1 MNNNYLIEG
10 SDYIS
15 INNKISEII
24 KKNNFSDASISKY
37 DLSEDLLE
45 EVIED
50 LNTYGLFSDKKIVII
65 NNFDKMAPD
74 INRVEELLKYVEN
87 SSSLNLLFV
96 VSDKY
101 DDRKKIIKDLKK
113 KMEFIK
119 VSSDPVE
126 FTKNCLKGYKVEDGV
141 ITLLVNNTLGDIS
154 RLYNECNKLKI
165 YKINDKYIS
174 KEDVLELAVKKLGD
188 STDITFQFSR
198 SLAEKDKKKALSLY
212 QELLDYQIEALSIIG
227 LLASQFRIMFQVKV
241 LEEKNMRNDE
251 IAKTLNEKSYRIT
264 KTRELTRYYSK
275 RELLDLMIKLE
286 DIDLKIKTT
295 SVDANTLVQ
304 LFILNI

>member
-65 NNFDKMAPD
+65 NNFDKMDPD

-119 VSSDPVE
+119 VSSDPME

-241 LEEKNMRNDE
+241 LEEENMRNDE

-264 KTRELTRYYSK
+264 KTRELTSYYSK
-275 RELLDLMIKLE
+275 KELLDLMIKLE

>member
-1 MNNNYLIEG
+1 MNNYLIEG

-15 INNKISEII
+15 VNNKISEII
-24 KKNNFSDASISKY
+24 KKNGFSDASISKY
-37 DLSEDLLE
+37 DLSEGLLDDAL
-45 EVIED
+45 ED

-65 NNFDKMAPD
+65 NNFDKMDPLF
-74 INRVEELLKYVEN
+74 NKPEELLKYVEN

-119 VSSDPVE
+119 ISTDPVV
-126 FTKNCLKGYKVEDGV
+126 FTKSCLEGYKVENGV
-141 ITLLVNNTLGDIS
+141 INLLVNNTLGDVT
-154 RLYNECNKLKI
+154 RLYNECNKLKT

-174 KEDVLELAVKKLGD
+174 KDDVEELSFKRLGD
-188 STDITFQFSR
+188 STETTFQFSR
-198 SLAEKDKKKALSLY
+198 ALAEKDKKSALKLY
-212 QELLDYQIEALSIIG
+212 QELLNYKIEPLSIIG
-227 LLASQFRIMFQVKV
+227 LLASQFRIMYQVKN

-251 IAKTLNEKSYRIT
+251 IASSLKEKPYRIT

-275 RELLDLMIKLE
+275 REILDLMIKLE

-295 SVDANTLVQ
+295 SVDANTLIR

>member
-50 LNTYGLFSDKKIVII
+50 LNAYGLFSDKKIVII
-65 NNFDKMAPD
+65 NNFDKMDPD

-126 FTKNCLKGYKVEDGV
+126 FTKSCLKGYKVEDGV

>member
-1 MNNNYLIEG
+1 MNNYLIEG

-15 INNKISEII
+15 VNNKISEII
-24 KKNNFSDASISKY
+24 KKNGFSDASISKY
-37 DLSEDLLE
+37 DLSEGLLDDAL
-45 EVIED
+45 ED

-65 NNFDKMAPD
+65 NNFDKMDPLF
-74 INRVEELLKYVEN
+74 NKPEELLKYVEN

-119 VSSDPVE
+119 ISTDPVE
-126 FTKNCLKGYKVEDGV
+126 FTKSCLEGYKIENGV
-141 ITLLVNNTLGDIS
+141 INLLVNNTLGDVT
-154 RLYNECNKLKI
+154 RLYNECNKLKT

-174 KEDVLELAVKKLGD
+174 KDDVEELSFKRLGD
-188 STDITFQFSR
+188 STETTFQFSR
-198 SLAEKDKKKALSLY
+198 ALAEKDKKSALKLY
-212 QELLDYQIEALSIIG
+212 QELLNYKIEPLSIIG
-227 LLASQFRIMFQVKV
+227 LLASQFRIMYQVKN

-251 IAKTLNEKSYRIT
+251 IASSLKEKPYRIT

-275 RELLDLMIKLE
+275 REILDLMIKLE

-295 SVDANTLVQ
+295 SVDANTLIR

>member
-1 MNNNYLIEG
+1 MNNYLIEG
-10 SDYIS
+10 NDYIS
-15 INNKISEII
+15 VNNKISEII
-24 KKNNFSDASISKY
+24 KKNDFSDASISKY
-37 DLSEDLLE
+37 DLSEGLLDDAL
-45 EVIED
+45 ED

-65 NNFDKMAPD
+65 NNFDKMDPLLNN
-74 INRVEELLKYVEN
+74 IEELLKYVEN

-119 VSSDPVE
+119 ISTDPVE
-126 FTKNCLKGYKVEDGV
+126 FTKSCLEEYKIENGV
-141 ITLLVNNTLGDIS
+141 INLLVNNTLGDVT
-154 RLYNECNKLKI
+154 RLYNECNKLKT

-174 KEDVLELAVKKLGD
+174 KDDVEELSFKKLGD
-188 STDITFQFSR
+188 STEITFQFSR
-198 SLAEKDKKKALSLY
+198 ALAEKDKKSALILY
-212 QELLDYQIEALSIIG
+212 QELLNYKIEPLSIIG
-227 LLASQFRIMFQVKV
+227 LLASQFRIMYQVKS

-251 IAKTLNEKSYRIT
+251 IASSLKEKPYRIT

-275 RELLDLMIKLE
+275 KEILDLMIKLE

>member
-1 MNNNYLIEG
+1 MNNYLIEG
-10 SDYIS
+10 NDYIS
-15 INNKISEII
+15 VNNKISEII
-24 KKNNFSDASISKY
+24 KKNGFSDASISKY
-37 DLSEDLLE
+37 DLSEGLLDDAL
-45 EVIED
+45 ED

-65 NNFDKMAPD
+65 NNFDKMDPLLNN
-74 INRVEELLKYVEN
+74 IEELLKYVEN

-119 VSSDPVE
+119 ISTDPVE
-126 FTKNCLKGYKVEDGV
+126 FTKSCLEGYKIENGV
-141 ITLLVNNTLGDIS
+141 INLLVNNTLGDVT
-154 RLYNECNKLKI
+154 RLYNECNKLKT

-174 KEDVLELAVKKLGD
+174 KDDVEELSFKKLGD
-188 STDITFQFSR
+188 STEITFQFSR
-198 SLAEKDKKKALSLY
+198 ALAEKDKKSALILY
-212 QELLDYQIEALSIIG
+212 QKLLNYKIEPLSIIG
-227 LLASQFRIMFQVKV
+227 LLASQFRIMYQVKS

-251 IAKTLNEKSYRIT
+251 IASSLKEKPYRIT

-275 RELLDLMIKLE
+275 KEILDLMIKLE

>member
-1 MNNNYLIEG
+1 MNNYLIEG

-24 KKNNFSDASISKY
+24 KKNDFSDASISKY
-37 DLSEDLLE
+37 DLSEGLLDDAL
-45 EVIED
+45 ED

-65 NNFDKMAPD
+65 NNFDKMDPLLNN
-74 INRVEELLKYVEN
+74 IEELLKYVEN

-119 VSSDPVE
+119 ISTDPVE
-126 FTKNCLKGYKVEDGV
+126 FTKSCLEGYKIENGV
-141 ITLLVNNTLGDIS
+141 INLLVNNTLGDVT
-154 RLYNECNKLKI
+154 RLYNECNKLKT

-174 KEDVLELAVKKLGD
+174 KEDVEELSFKKLGD
-188 STDITFQFSR
+188 STEITFQFSR
-198 SLAEKDKKKALSLY
+198 ALAEKDKKSALILY
-212 QELLDYQIEALSIIG
+212 QELLNYKIEPLSIIG
-227 LLASQFRIMFQVKV
+227 LLASQFRIMYQVKS

-251 IAKTLNEKSYRIT
+251 IASSLKEKPYRIT

-275 RELLDLMIKLE
+275 KEILDLMIKLE

>member
-1 MNNNYLIEG
+1 MNNYLIEG
-10 SDYIS
+10 NDYIS
-15 INNKISEII
+15 VNNKISEII
-24 KKNNFSDASISKY
+24 KKNDFSDASISKY
-37 DLSEDLLE
+37 DLSEGLLDDAL
-45 EVIED
+45 ED

-65 NNFDKMAPD
+65 NNFDKMDPLLNN
-74 INRVEELLKYVEN
+74 IEELLKYVKN

-119 VSSDPVE
+119 ISTDPVE
-126 FTKNCLKGYKVEDGV
+126 FTKSCLEGYKIENGV
-141 ITLLVNNTLGDIS
+141 INLLVNNTLGDVT
-154 RLYNECNKLKI
+154 RLYNECNKLKT

-174 KEDVLELAVKKLGD
+174 KDDVDELSFKKLGD
-188 STDITFQFSR
+188 STEITFQFSR
-198 SLAEKDKKKALSLY
+198 ALAEKDKKSALILY
-212 QELLDYQIEALSIIG
+212 QELLNYKIEPLSIIG
-227 LLASQFRIMFQVKV
+227 LLASQFRIMYQVKS

-251 IAKTLNEKSYRIT
+251 IASSLKEKPYRIT

-275 RELLDLMIKLE
+275 KEILDLMIKLE

>member
-1 MNNNYLIEG
+1 MNNYLIEG

-15 INNKISEII
+15 VNNKISEII
-24 KKNNFSDASISKY
+24 KKNGFSDASISKY
-37 DLSEDLLE
+37 DLSEGLLDDAL
-45 EVIED
+45 ED

-65 NNFDKMAPD
+65 NNFDKMDPLF
-74 INRVEELLKYVEN
+74 NKPEELLKYVEN

-113 KMEFIK
+113 KMKFIK
-119 VSSDPVE
+119 ISTDPVV
-126 FTKNCLKGYKVEDGV
+126 FTKSCLEGYKVENGV
-141 ITLLVNNTLGDIS
+141 INLLVNNTLGDVT
-154 RLYNECNKLKI
+154 RLYNECNKLKT
-165 YKINDKYIS
+165 YRINDKYIS
-174 KEDVLELAVKKLGD
+174 KDDVEELSFKRLGD
-188 STDITFQFSR
+188 STETTFQFSR
-198 SLAEKDKKKALSLY
+198 ALAEKDKKSALKLY
-212 QELLDYQIEALSIIG
+212 QELLNYKIEPLSIIG
-227 LLASQFRIMFQVKV
+227 LLASQFRIMYQVKN

-251 IAKTLNEKSYRIT
+251 IASSLKEKPYRIT

-275 RELLDLMIKLE
+275 REILDLMIKLE

>member
-65 NNFDKMAPD
+65 NNFDKMDPD

-174 KEDVLELAVKKLGD
+174 KEDVLELAVKNLGD

>member
-1 MNNNYLIEG
+1 MNNYLIEG
-10 SDYIS
+10 NDYIS
-15 INNKISEII
+15 VNNKISEII
-24 KKNNFSDASISKY
+24 KKNDFSNASISKY
-37 DLSEDLLE
+37 DLSEGLLDDAL
-45 EVIED
+45 ED

-65 NNFDKMAPD
+65 NNFDKMDPLLNN
-74 INRVEELLKYVEN
+74 IEELLKYVEN

-119 VSSDPVE
+119 ISTDPVE
-126 FTKNCLKGYKVEDGV
+126 FTKSCLEGYKIENGV
-141 ITLLVNNTLGDIS
+141 INLLVNNTLGDVT
-154 RLYNECNKLKI
+154 RLYNECNKLKT

-174 KEDVLELAVKKLGD
+174 KDDVEELSFKKLGD
-188 STDITFQFSR
+188 STEITFQFSR
-198 SLAEKDKKKALSLY
+198 ALAEKDKKGALILY
-212 QELLDYQIEALSIIG
+212 QELLNYKIEPLSIIG
-227 LLASQFRIMFQVKV
+227 LLASQFRIMYQVKS

-251 IAKTLNEKSYRIT
+251 IASSLKEKPYRIT

-275 RELLDLMIKLE
+275 KEILDLMIKLE

>member
-65 NNFDKMAPD
+65 NNFDKMDPD
-74 INRVEELLKYVEN
+74 INRVEELLKYAEN

-275 RELLDLMIKLE
+275 KELLDLMIKLE
-286 DIDLKIKTT
+286 NIDLKIKTT

>member
-1 MNNNYLIEG
+1 MNNYLIEG

-15 INNKISEII
+15 VNNKMSEII
-24 KKNNFSDASISKY
+24 KKNGFSDASISKY
-37 DLSEDLLE
+37 DLSEGLLDDAL
-45 EVIED
+45 ED

-65 NNFDKMAPD
+65 NNFDKMDPLF
-74 INRVEELLKYVEN
+74 NKPEELLKYVEN

-119 VSSDPVE
+119 ISTDPVV
-126 FTKNCLKGYKVEDGV
+126 FTKSCLEGYKVENGV
-141 ITLLVNNTLGDIS
+141 INLLVNNTLGDVT
-154 RLYNECNKLKI
+154 RLYNECNKLKT

-174 KEDVLELAVKKLGD
+174 KDDVEELSFKRLGD
-188 STDITFQFSR
+188 STETTFQFSR
-198 SLAEKDKKKALSLY
+198 ALAEKDKRSALKLY
-212 QELLDYQIEALSIIG
+212 QELLNYKIEPLSIIG
-227 LLASQFRIMFQVKV
+227 LLASQFRIMYQVKS

-251 IAKTLNEKSYRIT
+251 IASSLKEKPYRIT

-275 RELLDLMIKLE
+275 REILDLMIKLE

>member
-65 NNFDKMAPD
+65 NNFDKMDPD

-126 FTKNCLKGYKVEDGV
+126 FTKSCLKGYKVEDGV

-275 RELLDLMIKLE
+275 KELLDLMIKLE

>member
-1 MNNNYLIEG
+1 MNNYLIEG

-24 KKNNFSDASISKY
+24 KKNGFSDASISKY
-37 DLSEDLLE
+37 DLSEGLLDDAL
-45 EVIED
+45 ED

-65 NNFDKMAPD
+65 NNFDKMDPLF
-74 INRVEELLKYVEN
+74 NKPEELLKYVEN

-113 KMEFIK
+113 KMKFIK
-119 VSSDPVE
+119 ISTDPVV
-126 FTKNCLKGYKVEDGV
+126 FTKSCLEGYKVENGV
-141 ITLLVNNTLGDIS
+141 INLLVNNTLGDVT
-154 RLYNECNKLKI
+154 RLYNECNKLKT

-174 KEDVLELAVKKLGD
+174 KDDVEELSFKRLGD
-188 STDITFQFSR
+188 STETTFQFSR
-198 SLAEKDKKKALSLY
+198 ALAEKDKKSALKLY
-212 QELLDYQIEALSIIG
+212 QELLNYKIEPLSIIG
-227 LLASQFRIMFQVKV
+227 LLASQFRIMYQVKN

-251 IAKTLNEKSYRIT
+251 IASSLKEKPYRIT

-275 RELLDLMIKLE
+275 REILDLMIKLE

>member
-1 MNNNYLIEG
+1 MNNYLIEG
-10 SDYIS
+10 NDYIS
-15 INNKISEII
+15 VNNKISEII
-24 KKNNFSDASISKY
+24 KKNGFSDASISKY
-37 DLSEDLLE
+37 DLSEGLLDDAL
-45 EVIED
+45 ED

-65 NNFDKMAPD
+65 NNFDKMDPLLNN
-74 INRVEELLKYVEN
+74 IEELLKYVEN

-119 VSSDPVE
+119 ISTDPVE
-126 FTKNCLKGYKVEDGV
+126 FTKSCLEGYKIENGV
-141 ITLLVNNTLGDIS
+141 INLLVNNTLGDVT
-154 RLYNECNKLKI
+154 RLYNECNKLKT

-174 KEDVLELAVKKLGD
+174 KDDVEELSFKKLGD
-188 STDITFQFSR
+188 STEITFQ
-198 SLAEKDKKKALSLY
+198 
-212 QELLDYQIEALSIIG
+212 ELLNYKIEPLSIIG
-227 LLASQFRIMFQVKV
+227 LLASQFRIMYQVKS

-251 IAKTLNEKSYRIT
+251 IASSLKEKPYRIT

-275 RELLDLMIKLE
+275 KEILDLMIKLE

>member
-65 NNFDKMAPD
+65 NNFDKMDPD

-275 RELLDLMIKLE
+275 KELLDLMIKLE

>member
-1 MNNNYLIEG
+1 MNNYLIEG

-15 INNKISEII
+15 VNNKISEII
-24 KKNNFSDASISKY
+24 KKNGFSDASISKY
-37 DLSEDLLE
+37 DLSEGLLDDAL
-45 EVIED
+45 ED

-65 NNFDKMAPD
+65 NNFDKMDPLF
-74 INRVEELLKYVEN
+74 NKPEELLKYVEN

-113 KMEFIK
+113 KMKFIK
-119 VSSDPVE
+119 ISTDPVV
-126 FTKNCLKGYKVEDGV
+126 FTKSCLEGYKVENGV
-141 ITLLVNNTLGDIS
+141 INLLVNNTLGDVT
-154 RLYNECNKLKI
+154 RLYNECNKLKT

-174 KEDVLELAVKKLGD
+174 KDDVEELSFKRLGD
-188 STDITFQFSR
+188 STETTFQFSR
-198 SLAEKDKKKALSLY
+198 ALAEKDKKSALKLY
-212 QELLDYQIEALSIIG
+212 QELLNYKIEPLSIIG
-227 LLASQFRIMFQVKV
+227 LLASQFRIMYQVKN

-251 IAKTLNEKSYRIT
+251 IASSLKEKPYRIT

-275 RELLDLMIKLE
+275 REILDLMIKLE
-286 DIDLKIKTT
+286 DVDLKIKTT

>member
-1 MNNNYLIEG
+1 MNNYLIEG

-15 INNKISEII
+15 VNNKISEII
-24 KKNNFSDASISKY
+24 KKNGFSDASISKY
-37 DLSEDLLE
+37 DLSEGLLDDAL
-45 EVIED
+45 ED

-65 NNFDKMAPD
+65 NNFDKMDPLL
-74 INRVEELLKYVEN
+74 NKPEELLKYVEN

-113 KMEFIK
+113 GMEFIK
-119 VSSDPVE
+119 ISSDPVE
-126 FTKNCLKGYKVEDGV
+126 FTKSCLDGYRVENGV
-141 ITLLVNNTLGDIS
+141 INLLVNNTLGDVT
-154 RLYNECNKLKI
+154 RLYNECNKLKT

-174 KEDVLELAVKKLGD
+174 KDDVEELSFKRLGD
-188 STDITFQFSR
+188 STETTFQFSR
-198 SLAEKDKKKALSLY
+198 ALAEKDKKSALTLY
-212 QELLDYQIEALSIIG
+212 QELLNYKIEPLSIIG
-227 LLASQFRIMFQVKV
+227 LLASQFRIMYQVKS

-251 IAKTLNEKSYRIT
+251 IASSLKEKPYRIT

-275 RELLDLMIKLE
+275 REILDLMIKLE

-295 SVDANTLVQ
+295 SVDANTLIR

>member
-1 MNNNYLIEG
+1 MNNYLIEG

-15 INNKISEII
+15 VNNKISEII
-24 KKNNFSDASISKY
+24 KENAFSDASISKY
-37 DLSEDLLE
+37 DLSEGLLDDAL
-45 EVIED
+45 ED

-65 NNFDKMAPD
+65 NNFDKMDPLF
-74 INRVEELLKYVEN
+74 NKPEELLKYVEN

-113 KMEFIK
+113 KMKFIK
-119 VSSDPVE
+119 ISTDPVV
-126 FTKNCLKGYKVEDGV
+126 FTKSCLEGYKVENGV
-141 ITLLVNNTLGDIS
+141 INLLVNNTLGDVT
-154 RLYNECNKLKI
+154 RLYNECNKLKT

-174 KEDVLELAVKKLGD
+174 KDDVEELSFKRLGD
-188 STDITFQFSR
+188 STETTFQFSR
-198 SLAEKDKKKALSLY
+198 ALAEKDKKSALKLY
-212 QELLDYQIEALSIIG
+212 QELLNYKIEPLSIIG
-227 LLASQFRIMFQVKV
+227 LLASQFRIMYQVKS

-251 IAKTLNEKSYRIT
+251 IASSLKEKPYRIT

-275 RELLDLMIKLE
+275 KEILDLMIKLE

>member
-1 MNNNYLIEG
+1 MNNYLIEG

-15 INNKISEII
+15 VNNKISEII
-24 KKNNFSDASISKY
+24 KKNGFSDASISKY
-37 DLSEDLLE
+37 DLSEGLLDDAL
-45 EVIED
+45 ED

-65 NNFDKMAPD
+65 NNFDKMDPLL
-74 INRVEELLKYVEN
+74 NKPEELLKYVEN

-113 KMEFIK
+113 GMEFIK
-119 VSSDPVE
+119 ISSDPVE
-126 FTKNCLKGYKVEDGV
+126 FTKSCLDGYRVENGV
-141 ITLLVNNTLGDIS
+141 INLLVNNTLGDVT
-154 RLYNECNKLKI
+154 RLYNECNKLKT

-174 KEDVLELAVKKLGD
+174 KDDVEELSFKRLGD
-188 STDITFQFSR
+188 STETTFQFSR
-198 SLAEKDKKKALSLY
+198 ALAEKDKKSALTLY
-212 QELLDYQIEALSIIG
+212 QELLNYKIEPLSIIG
-227 LLASQFRIMFQVKV
+227 LLASQFRIMYQVKS

-251 IAKTLNEKSYRIT
+251 IASSLKEKPYRIT

-275 RELLDLMIKLE
+275 KEILDLMIKLE

>member
-1 MNNNYLIEG
+1 MNNYLIEG

-45 EVIED
+45 AAIED

-65 NNFDKMAPD
+65 NNFDKMDPLF
-74 INRVEELLKYVEN
+74 NKPEELLKYVEN

-113 KMEFIK
+113 KMKFIK
-119 VSSDPVE
+119 ISTDPVV
-126 FTKNCLKGYKVEDGV
+126 FTKSCLEGYKIENGV
-141 ITLLVNNTLGDIS
+141 INLLVNNTLGDVT
-154 RLYNECNKLKI
+154 RLYNECNKLKT

-174 KEDVLELAVKKLGD
+174 KDDVEELSFKRLGD
-188 STDITFQFSR
+188 STETTFQFSR
-198 SLAEKDKKKALSLY
+198 ALAEKDKKSALKLY
-212 QELLDYQIEALSIIG
+212 QELLNYKIEPLSIIG
-227 LLASQFRIMFQVKV
+227 LLASQFRIMYQVKN

-251 IAKTLNEKSYRIT
+251 IASSLKEKPYRIT

-275 RELLDLMIKLE
+275 REILDLMIKLE

-295 SVDANTLVQ
+295 SVDANTLIR

>member
-1 MNNNYLIEG
+1 MNNYLIEG

-15 INNKISEII
+15 VNNKISEII
-24 KKNNFSDASISKY
+24 KKNGFSDASISKY
-37 DLSEDLLE
+37 DLSEGLLDDAL
-45 EVIED
+45 ED

-65 NNFDKMAPD
+65 NNFDKMDPLF
-74 INRVEELLKYVEN
+74 NKPEELLKYVEN

-113 KMEFIK
+113 KMKFIK
-119 VSSDPVE
+119 ISTDPVV
-126 FTKNCLKGYKVEDGV
+126 FTKSCLEGYKVENGV
-141 ITLLVNNTLGDIS
+141 INLLVNNTLGDVT
-154 RLYNECNKLKI
+154 RLYNECNKLKT

-174 KEDVLELAVKKLGD
+174 KDDVEELSFKRLGD
-188 STDITFQFSR
+188 STETTFQFSR
-198 SLAEKDKKKALSLY
+198 ALAEKDKKSALKLY
-212 QELLDYQIEALSIIG
+212 QELLNYKIEPLSIIG
-227 LLASQFRIMFQVKV
+227 LLASQFRIMYQVKS

-251 IAKTLNEKSYRIT
+251 IASSLKEKPYRIT
-264 KTRELTRYYSK
+264 KTSELTRYYSK
-275 RELLDLMIKLE
+275 REILDLMIKLE

>member
-10 SDYIS
+10 SNYIS

-65 NNFDKMAPD
+65 NNFDKMDPD

-126 FTKNCLKGYKVEDGV
+126 FTENCLKGYKVEDGV

-198 SLAEKDKKKALSLY
+198 SLAEKDKKKALSL
-212 QELLDYQIEALSIIG
+212 
-227 LLASQFRIMFQVKV
+227 
-241 LEEKNMRNDE
+241 
-251 IAKTLNEKSYRIT
+251 
-264 KTRELTRYYSK
+264 
-275 RELLDLMIKLE
+275 
-286 DIDLKIKTT
+286 
-295 SVDANTLVQ
+295 
-304 LFILNI
+304 

>member
-1 MNNNYLIEG
+1 MNNYLIEG

-15 INNKISEII
+15 VNNKISEII
-24 KKNNFSDASISKY
+24 KKNGFSDASISKY
-37 DLSEDLLE
+37 DLSEGLLDDAL
-45 EVIED
+45 ED

-65 NNFDKMAPD
+65 NNFDKMDPLF
-74 INRVEELLKYVEN
+74 NKPEELLKYVEN

-113 KMEFIK
+113 KMKFIK
-119 VSSDPVE
+119 ISTDPVV
-126 FTKNCLKGYKVEDGV
+126 FTKSCLEGYKVENGV
-141 ITLLVNNTLGDIS
+141 INLLVNNTLGDVT
-154 RLYNECNKLKI
+154 RLYNECNKLKT

-174 KEDVLELAVKKLGD
+174 KDDVEELSFKWLGD
-188 STDITFQFSR
+188 STETTFQFSR
-198 SLAEKDKKKALSLY
+198 ALAEKDKKSALKLY
-212 QELLDYQIEALSIIG
+212 QELLNYKIEPLSIIG
-227 LLASQFRIMFQVKV
+227 LLASQFRIMYQVKN

-251 IAKTLNEKSYRIT
+251 IASSLKEKPYRIT

-275 RELLDLMIKLE
+275 REILDLMIKLE

>member
-1 MNNNYLIEG
+1 MNNYLIEG

-15 INNKISEII
+15 VNNKISEII
-24 KKNNFSDASISKY
+24 EKNGFSDASISKY
-37 DLSEDLLE
+37 DLSEGLLDDAL
-45 EVIED
+45 ED

-65 NNFDKMAPD
+65 NNFDKMDPLF
-74 INRVEELLKYVEN
+74 NKPEELLKYVEN

-119 VSSDPVE
+119 ISTDPVV
-126 FTKNCLKGYKVEDGV
+126 FTKSCLEGYKVENGV
-141 ITLLVNNTLGDIS
+141 INLLVNNTLGDVT
-154 RLYNECNKLKI
+154 RLYNECNKLKT

-174 KEDVLELAVKKLGD
+174 KDDVEELSFKRLGD
-188 STDITFQFSR
+188 STETTFQFSR
-198 SLAEKDKKKALSLY
+198 ALAEKDKKSALKLY
-212 QELLDYQIEALSIIG
+212 QELLNYKIEPLSIIG
-227 LLASQFRIMFQVKV
+227 LLASQFRIMYQVKN

-251 IAKTLNEKSYRIT
+251 IASSLKEKPYRIT

-275 RELLDLMIKLE
+275 REILDLMIKLE

>member
-1 MNNNYLIEG
+1 MNNYLIEG
-10 SDYIS
+10 NDYIS
-15 INNKISEII
+15 VNNKISEII
-24 KKNNFSDASISKY
+24 KKNDFSDASISKY
-37 DLSEDLLE
+37 DLSEGLLDDAL
-45 EVIED
+45 ED

-65 NNFDKMAPD
+65 NNFDKMDPLLNN
-74 INRVEELLKYVEN
+74 IEELLKYVEN

-119 VSSDPVE
+119 ISTDPVE
-126 FTKNCLKGYKVEDGV
+126 FTKSCLEGYKIENGV
-141 ITLLVNNTLGDIS
+141 INLLVNNTLGDVT
-154 RLYNECNKLKI
+154 RLYNECNKLKT

-174 KEDVLELAVKKLGD
+174 KDDVEELSFKKLGD
-188 STDITFQFSR
+188 STEITFQFSR
-198 SLAEKDKKKALSLY
+198 ALAEKDKKSALILY
-212 QELLDYQIEALSIIG
+212 QELLNYKIEPLSIIG
-227 LLASQFRIMFQVKV
+227 LLASQFRIMYQVKS

-251 IAKTLNEKSYRIT
+251 IASSLKEKPYRIT

-275 RELLDLMIKLE
+275 KEILDLMIKLE

>member
-65 NNFDKMAPD
+65 NNFDKMDPD

-119 VSSDPVE
+119 VSSDPME
-126 FTKNCLKGYKVEDGV
+126 FTKNCLKEYKVEDGV

-275 RELLDLMIKLE
+275 KELLDLMIKLE

>member
-65 NNFDKMAPD
+65 NNFDKMDPD

-119 VSSDPVE
+119 VSNDPVE

-241 LEEKNMRNDE
+241 LEEENMRNDE

-304 LFILNI
+304 SFILNI

>member
-1 MNNNYLIEG
+1 MNNYLIEG

-15 INNKISEII
+15 VNNKISEII
-24 KKNNFSDASISKY
+24 KKNGFSDASISKY
-37 DLSEDLLE
+37 DLSEGLLDDAL
-45 EVIED
+45 ED

-65 NNFDKMAPD
+65 NNFDKMDPLF
-74 INRVEELLKYVEN
+74 NKPEELLKYVEN

-101 DDRKKIIKDLKK
+101 DDRKKIIKELKK
-113 KMEFIK
+113 KMKFIK
-119 VSSDPVE
+119 ISTDPVV
-126 FTKNCLKGYKVEDGV
+126 FTKSCLEGYKVENGV
-141 ITLLVNNTLGDIS
+141 INLLVNNTLGDVT
-154 RLYNECNKLKI
+154 RLYNECNKLKT

-174 KEDVLELAVKKLGD
+174 KDDVEELSFKRLGD
-188 STDITFQFSR
+188 STETTFQFSR
-198 SLAEKDKKKALSLY
+198 ALAEKDKKSALKLY
-212 QELLDYQIEALSIIG
+212 QELLNYKIEPLSIIG
-227 LLASQFRIMFQVKV
+227 LLASQFRIMYQVKN

-251 IAKTLNEKSYRIT
+251 IASSLKEKPYRIT

-275 RELLDLMIKLE
+275 REILDLMIKLE

>member
-10 SDYIS
+10 SDYIG

-24 KKNNFSDASISKY
+24 KKNDFTDASISKY
-37 DLSEDLLE
+37 DLSEALLE
-45 EVIED
+45 DAIED

-65 NNFDKMAPD
+65 NNFDKMD
-74 INRVEELLKYVEN
+74 LEVNRVEELLSYVEN

-119 VSSDPVE
+119 ISSDPIL
-126 FTKNCLKGYKVEDGV
+126 FAKDCLQGYKVEDGV
-141 ITLLVNNTLGDIS
+141 ITLLVNDTLGDIS
-154 RLYNECNKLKI
+154 RIYNECNKLKI
-165 YKINDKYIS
+165 YKINDKCIL
-174 KEDVLELAVKKLGD
+174 KTDVLELAVKKLGD

-198 SLAEKDKKKALSLY
+198 TLAQKDKKRALSLY
-212 QELLDYQIEALSIIG
+212 QELLDYQIEPLSVIG

-241 LEEKNMRNDE
+241 LEEKNMQNDE
-251 IAKTLNEKSYRIT
+251 IAKTLNEKPYRIT

-275 RELLDLMIKLE
+275 QELLDLMIKLE

-295 SVDANTLVQ
+295 SVDPNTLVR

>member
-1 MNNNYLIEG
+1 MNNYLIEG
-10 SDYIS
+10 NDYIS
-15 INNKISEII
+15 VNNKISEII
-24 KKNNFSDASISKY
+24 KKNDFSDASISKY
-37 DLSEDLLE
+37 DLSEGLLDDAL
-45 EVIED
+45 ED

-65 NNFDKMAPD
+65 NNFDKMDPLLNN
-74 INRVEELLKYVEN
+74 IEELLKYVEN

-119 VSSDPVE
+119 ISTDPVE
-126 FTKNCLKGYKVEDGV
+126 FTKSCLEGYKIENGV
-141 ITLLVNNTLGDIS
+141 INFLVNNTLGDVT
-154 RLYNECNKLKI
+154 RLYNECNKLKT

-174 KEDVLELAVKKLGD
+174 KDDVEELSFKKLGD
-188 STDITFQFSR
+188 STEITFQFSR
-198 SLAEKDKKKALSLY
+198 ALAEKDKKSALILY
-212 QELLDYQIEALSIIG
+212 QELLNYKIEPLSIIG
-227 LLASQFRIMFQVKV
+227 LLASHFRIMYQVKS

-251 IAKTLNEKSYRIT
+251 IASSLKEKPYRIT

-275 RELLDLMIKLE
+275 KEILDLMIKLE

>member
-1 MNNNYLIEG
+1 MNNYLIEG

-24 KKNNFSDASISKY
+24 KKNDFSDASISKY
-37 DLSEDLLE
+37 DLSEGLLDDAL
-45 EVIED
+45 ED

-65 NNFDKMAPD
+65 NNFDKMDPLLNK
-74 INRVEELLKYVEN
+74 IEELLKYVEN

-119 VSSDPVE
+119 ISTDSVE
-126 FTKNCLKGYKVEDGV
+126 FTKSCLEGYKIENGV
-141 ITLLVNNTLGDIS
+141 INLLVNNTLGDVT
-154 RLYNECNKLKI
+154 RLYNECNKLKT

-174 KEDVLELAVKKLGD
+174 KDDVEELSFKKLGD
-188 STDITFQFSR
+188 STEITFQFSR
-198 SLAEKDKKKALSLY
+198 ALAEKDKKSALILY
-212 QELLDYQIEALSIIG
+212 QELLNYKIEPLSIIG
-227 LLASQFRIMFQVKV
+227 LLASQFRIMYQVKS

-251 IAKTLNEKSYRIT
+251 IASSLKEKPYRIT

-275 RELLDLMIKLE
+275 KEILDLMIKLE

>member
-1 MNNNYLIEG
+1 MNNNCLIEG

-65 NNFDKMAPD
+65 NNFDKMDPD

-119 VSSDPVE
+119 VSSDPME

-241 LEEKNMRNDE
+241 LEEENMRNDE

>member
-1 MNNNYLIEG
+1 MNNYLIEG

-15 INNKISEII
+15 VNNKISEII
-24 KKNNFSDASISKY
+24 KKNGFSDASISKY
-37 DLSEDLLE
+37 DLSEGLLDDAL
-45 EVIED
+45 ED

-65 NNFDKMAPD
+65 NNFDKMDPLF
-74 INRVEELLKYVEN
+74 NKPEELLKYVEN

-113 KMEFIK
+113 KMKFIK
-119 VSSDPVE
+119 ISTDPVV
-126 FTKNCLKGYKVEDGV
+126 FTKSCLEGYKVENGV
-141 ITLLVNNTLGDIS
+141 INLLVNNTLGDVT
-154 RLYNECNKLKI
+154 RLYNECNKLKT

-174 KEDVLELAVKKLGD
+174 KDDVEELSFKRLGD
-188 STDITFQFSR
+188 STETTFQFSR
-198 SLAEKDKKKALSLY
+198 ALAEKDKKSALKLY
-212 QELLDYQIEALSIIG
+212 QELLNYKIEPLSIIG
-227 LLASQFRIMFQVKV
+227 LLASQFRIMYQVKS

-251 IAKTLNEKSYRIT
+251 IASSLKEKPYRIT

-275 RELLDLMIKLE
+275 REILDLMIKLE

-295 SVDANTLVQ
+295 SVDANTLIR

>member
-1 MNNNYLIEG
+1 MNNYLIEG

-15 INNKISEII
+15 VNNKISEII
-24 KKNNFSDASISKY
+24 KKNGFSDASISKY
-37 DLSEDLLE
+37 DLSEGLLDDAL
-45 EVIED
+45 ED

-65 NNFDKMAPD
+65 NNFDKMDPLF
-74 INRVEELLKYVEN
+74 NKPEELLKYVEN

-113 KMEFIK
+113 KMKFIK
-119 VSSDPVE
+119 ISTDPVV
-126 FTKNCLKGYKVEDGV
+126 FTKSCLEGYKVENGV
-141 ITLLVNNTLGDIS
+141 INLLVNNTLGDVT
-154 RLYNECNKLKI
+154 RLYNECNKLKT

-174 KEDVLELAVKKLGD
+174 KDDIEELSFKRLGD
-188 STDITFQFSR
+188 STETTFQFSR
-198 SLAEKDKKKALSLY
+198 ALAEKDKKSALKLY
-212 QELLDYQIEALSIIG
+212 QELLNYKIEPLSIIG
-227 LLASQFRIMFQVKV
+227 LLASQFRIMYQVKS

-251 IAKTLNEKSYRIT
+251 IASSLKEKPYRIT

-275 RELLDLMIKLE
+275 REILDLMIKLE

>member
-1 MNNNYLIEG
+1 MNNYLIEG

-24 KKNNFSDASISKY
+24 KKNDFSDASISKY
-37 DLSEDLLE
+37 DLSEGLLDDAL
-45 EVIED
+45 ED

-65 NNFDKMAPD
+65 NNFDKMDPLLNN
-74 INRVEELLKYVEN
+74 IEELLKYVEN

-119 VSSDPVE
+119 ISTDSVE
-126 FTKNCLKGYKVEDGV
+126 FTKSCLEGYKIENGV
-141 ITLLVNNTLGDIS
+141 INLLVNNTLGDVT
-154 RLYNECNKLKI
+154 RLYNECNKLKT

-174 KEDVLELAVKKLGD
+174 KDDVEELSFKKLGD
-188 STDITFQFSR
+188 STEITFQFSR
-198 SLAEKDKKKALSLY
+198 ALAEKDKKSALILY
-212 QELLDYQIEALSIIG
+212 QELLNYKIEPLSIIG
-227 LLASQFRIMFQVKV
+227 LLASQFRIMYQVKS
-241 LEEKNMRNDE
+241 LEEKKMRNDE
-251 IAKTLNEKSYRIT
+251 IASSLKEKPYRIT

-275 RELLDLMIKLE
+275 KEILDLMIKLE

>member
-1 MNNNYLIEG
+1 MNNYLIEG

-15 INNKISEII
+15 VNNKISEII
-24 KKNNFSDASISKY
+24 KKNGFSDASISKY
-37 DLSEDLLE
+37 DLSEGLLDDAL
-45 EVIED
+45 ED

-65 NNFDKMAPD
+65 NNFDKMDPLF
-74 INRVEELLKYVEN
+74 NKPEELLKYVEN

-113 KMEFIK
+113 KMKFIK
-119 VSSDPVE
+119 ISTDPVV
-126 FTKNCLKGYKVEDGV
+126 FTKSCLEGYKVENGV
-141 ITLLVNNTLGDIS
+141 INLLVNNTLGDVT
-154 RLYNECNKLKI
+154 RLYNECNKLKT

-174 KEDVLELAVKKLGD
+174 KDDVEELSFKRLGD
-188 STDITFQFSR
+188 STEITFQFSR
-198 SLAEKDKKKALSLY
+198 ALAEKDKKSALKLY
-212 QELLDYQIEALSIIG
+212 QELLNYKIEPLSIIG
-227 LLASQFRIMFQVKV
+227 LLASQFRIMYQVKS

-251 IAKTLNEKSYRIT
+251 IASSLKEKPYRIT

-275 RELLDLMIKLE
+275 KEILDLMIKLE

>member
-1 MNNNYLIEG
+1 MNNYLIEG
-10 SDYIS
+10 NDYIS
-15 INNKISEII
+15 VNNKISEII
-24 KKNNFSDASISKY
+24 KKNDFSNASISKY
-37 DLSEDLLE
+37 DLSEGLLDDAL
-45 EVIED
+45 ED

-65 NNFDKMAPD
+65 NNFDKMDPLLNN
-74 INRVEELLKYVEN
+74 IEELLKYVEN

-119 VSSDPVE
+119 ISTDPVE
-126 FTKNCLKGYKVEDGV
+126 FTKSCLEGYKIENGV
-141 ITLLVNNTLGDIS
+141 INLLVNNTLGDVT
-154 RLYNECNKLKI
+154 RLYNECNKLKT

-174 KEDVLELAVKKLGD
+174 KDDVEELSFKKLGD
-188 STDITFQFSR
+188 STEITFQFSR
-198 SLAEKDKKKALSLY
+198 ALAEKDKKSALILY
-212 QELLDYQIEALSIIG
+212 QELLNYKIEPLSIIG
-227 LLASQFRIMFQVKV
+227 LLASQFRIMYQVKS

-251 IAKTLNEKSYRIT
+251 IASILKEKPYRIT

-275 RELLDLMIKLE
+275 KEILDLMIKLE

>member
-65 NNFDKMAPD
+65 NNFDKMDPD

-113 KMEFIK
+113 KMDFIK

-212 QELLDYQIEALSIIG
+212 QKLLDYQIEALSIIG

-275 RELLDLMIKLE
+275 KELLDLMIKLE